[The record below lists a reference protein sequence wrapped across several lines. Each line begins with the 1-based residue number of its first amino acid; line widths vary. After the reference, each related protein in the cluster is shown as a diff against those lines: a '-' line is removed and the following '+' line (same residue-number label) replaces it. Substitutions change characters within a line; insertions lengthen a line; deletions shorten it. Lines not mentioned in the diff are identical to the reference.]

1 MHGCATGC
9 SLGVLDAQPC
19 AQVKGAA
26 NQKTLISAAASNS
39 GLPSLPAVSNP
50 QPFPYPKTIQTHL
63 FILHPFA
70 ASYSQTYF
78 FFSLKNCRIRQHF
91 EAVPQ
96 NQPRLV
102 VIAEKCALTRPGAR
116 LGNDTRPCSA
126 CGAGFQFSSSC
137 EPSPMSGASYGMA
150 F

>member
-70 ASYSQTYF
+70 ASYSPTYF
-78 FFSLKNCRIRQHF
+78 FFLSKELSHSS
-91 EAVPQ
+91 
-96 NQPRLV
+96 
-102 VIAEKCALTRPGAR
+102 AL
-116 LGNDTRPCSA
+116 
-126 CGAGFQFSSSC
+126 
-137 EPSPMSGASYGMA
+137 
-150 F
+150 